1 MTDPSA
7 VHGSPEEHRPTAGSP
22 PTILTIEDEPQLLAL
37 LRRLLTEQGFAVRG
51 ASSGTA
57 GLHLALDA
65 PPDLIVLDVGLPDRS
80 GFEIASELRRRAV
93 RVPILMLTARD
104 TVHDKVEGLDAG
116 ADDYLA
122 KPFDASE
129 LVARVRALLRRAAL
143 RDDELRLRVADL
155 ELDTVAR
162 RVTRGGTEI
171 ALTATEY
178 ALLEYLMRNAGREL
192 SRDTIA
198 GHVWKQPLEPE
209 SNIVDV
215 YVTYLRKK
223 LDIDG
228 RPRLLHTVRGVG
240 YVLRDDPPAAS

>member
-1 MTDPSA
+1 MNDPSA
-7 VHGSPEEHRPTAGSP
+7 ARRAPSSTTSA
-22 PTILTIEDEPQLLAL
+22 TILTIEDEPQLLAL
-37 LRRLLTEQGFAVRG
+37 LDRLLSEQGFVVRG
-51 ASSGTA
+51 AATGTA
-57 GLHLALDA
+57 GLHLALDTA
-65 PPDLIVLDVGLPDRS
+65 PDLVVLDVGLPDRS
-80 GFEIASELRRRAV
+80 GFEIAAELRRRGV

-104 TVHDKVEGLDAG
+104 TVHDKVEGLGAG

-129 LVARVRALLRRAAL
+129 LVARVRALLRRASL
-143 RDDELRLRVADL
+143 REDDLRVRAVDL

-192 SRDTIA
+192 SRETIA
-198 GHVWKQPLEPE
+198 AHVWKQPLEPE

-215 YVTYLRKK
+215 YITYLRKK
-223 LDIDG
+223 LDVEG
-228 RPRLLHTVRGVG
+228 RPKLLHTVRGVG
-240 YVLRDDPPAAS
+240 YVLRAEPDGPP